1 VLDDAV
7 PCGPVQGIYYLKK
20 DVLPPMYWH
29 GLIKGNWKGPGHHSA
44 TRILQGLSNKQQKQT
59 Q

>member
-1 VLDDAV
+1 M
-7 PCGPVQGIYYLKK
+7 YYLKK